1 MSLDAWITVVVLLLA
16 IAAMAR
22 DHLSPAAAMIGST
35 GVLLLAGVIDA
46 SEAFSGFSNPA
57 PITVALLFVVA
68 EAVSR
73 TGVLQPLVSAALGGS
88 GDGER
93 GALVR
98 ILAPV
103 AAASSVLNNTPIVA
117 MLVPEITSWS
127 SRRGRAPSRLLM
139 PLSFAA
145 ILGGTVTLIGTST
158 NLIIS
163 GLLEASGREP
173 LGFFEITPLGVPITI
188 ICIGL
193 IALLAP
199 RVLADRRSSSDDLG
213 EASRE
218 FVIDM
223 LVTPGGALDGVQ
235 VEEGGLRHLSGVFLV
250 AMVRDDDVIAPVL
263 PSSVVRGG
271 DRLRFA
277 GRVDDVMDLMNI
289 PGLESGEQDQFDDF
303 EATQLS
309 FYEVVIGAA
318 SPLINRTLKEAQFR
332 GRYQAAVV
340 AIHRSGQR
348 VEAKL
353 GEVRLRV
360 GDTLVLVADP
370 EFRDR
375 WRNRTDFLLVSPLGQ
390 RPIEDRRGAK
400 RTMAI
405 TAIAILAAASGLVP
419 VLNAILA
426 AALLLVLVGALTPG
440 QAKNAIDI
448 DVVVTMAGGFGLA
461 AGMQASGLAETIADG
476 LVSSFGVAG
485 SVGAL
490 LGVVLATMLLT
501 ELVSNAAAALLVF
514 PIAVAAATSLGADPR
529 GFAIAVA
536 ISASAS
542 FLSPVGYQTN
552 TMVYGPGGYRYLD
565 YLRLGLPLSL
575 VVATSVVVIVPLIW
589 PL

>member
-1 MSLDAWITVVVLLLA
+1 MSLDAWITVVVLALA
-16 IAAMAR
+16 VAAMVR
-22 DHLSPAAAMIGST
+22 DQLSPAAAMIGST
-35 GVLLLAGVIDA
+35 GVLLLTGVIDA
-46 SEAFSGFSNPA
+46 PEAFAGFSNPA
-57 PITVALLFVVA
+57 PITVALLYVVA

-73 TGVLQPLVSAALGGS
+73 TGVLQPLVSGALGAN
-88 GDGER
+88 DTDTR
-93 GALVR
+93 GLMR

-103 AAASSVLNNTPIVA
+103 AGASSVLNNTPIVA
-117 MLVPEITSWS
+117 MLVPEITGWS
-127 SRRGRAPSRLLM
+127 MRRGHAPSRLLM

-145 ILGGTVTLIGTST
+145 ILGGTITLIGTST

-163 GLLEASGREP
+163 GLLEASGAEP
-173 LGFFEITPLGVPITI
+173 LGFFEITPIGAPITVVG
-188 ICIGL
+188 IGM
-193 IALLAP
+193 ITLLAP
-199 RVLADRRSSSDDLG
+199 RVLPDRRSSSDDLG
-213 EASRE
+213 EATRE

-223 LVTPGGALDGVQ
+223 VVTPGGALDGAQ
-235 VEEGGLRHLSGVFLV
+235 VEDGGLRHLSGVFLV
-250 AMVRDDDVIAPVL
+250 ALVRGDDVIAPVL
-263 PSSVVRGG
+263 PSSVVRGD

-277 GRVDDVMDLMNI
+277 GRVDDVMDLMKI
-289 PGLESGEQDQFDDF
+289 PGLESGEHDQFREFDAS
-303 EATQLS
+303 ELS

-318 SPLINRTLKEAQFR
+318 SPLLNRTLKEARFR

-340 AIHRSGQR
+340 AIHRAGQR

-353 GEVRLRV
+353 GEVPLRV

-370 EFRDR
+370 EFSGR
-375 WRNRTDFLLVSPLGQ
+375 WRNRTDFLLISPVGR
-390 RPIEDRRGAK
+390 RPVADRRGAK
-400 RTMAI
+400 RTLLI
-405 TAIAILAAASGLVP
+405 TAAAILAAASGAIA

-426 AALLLVLVGALTPG
+426 AALLLVLVGVLTPG
-440 QAKNAIDI
+440 QAKNAVDI

-461 AGMQASGLAETIADG
+461 AGMRASGLAEIIADG
-476 LVSSFGVAG
+476 LVSSFGILG

-514 PIAVAAATSLGADPR
+514 PIAVAAADSLGADPR

-536 ISASAS
+536 VAASAS

-565 YLRLGLPLSL
+565 YLRLGLPLSIF
-575 VVATSVVVIVPLIW
+575 VATSIVVIVPLIW